1 MNPITISIKVEEDVI
16 DGEGDTI
23 DFKVL
28 HQRVLTATPST
39 RTRFSSDKE
48 LILHLIKEYF

>member
-1 MNPITISIKVEEDVI
+1 MNPITIKILVEEDVI

-28 HQRVLTATPST
+28 HQRAFSATPST
-39 RTRFSSDKE
+39 RTRFSTDKD